1 MTQKIASAH
10 HRTNLSVCIF
20 ATKAYTNN
28 QKKNL
33 LNSNMSSTCLHNMAN
48 MGPLTAEIVSGVWD
62 QQISTGFTSCLRYC
76 SDVAHRRPTKLST
89 MFYRLQGWYIFGGSC
104 PWQNFA
110 RYKIHFTSKSCVGL
124 FWQCYCMAVQQR
136 PSAKLRRRTRNG
148 ITELSQRAPPIFGRA
163 AITLGIGPYFS
174 FSFNFISFCFIF
186 MLFLICCGR
195 PIE

>member
-1 MTQKIASAH
+1 MQDPKKSPKIAIWAPSH
-10 HRTNLSVCIF
+10 NFVGLYLRKNGMYRQSEKKLLS
-20 ATKAYTNN
+20 
-28 QKKNL
+28 
-33 LNSNMSSTCLHNMAN
+33 SNISSTCPHNMVN
-48 MGPLTAEIVSGVWD
+48 CRPLAAEIVSGVWD

-148 ITELSQRAPPIFGRA
+148 ITHTYTHTHGTFAEGATCIRQG
-163 AITLGIGPYFS
+163 GHHVGH
-174 FSFNFISFCFIF
+174 
-186 MLFLICCGR
+186 R
-195 PIE
+195 PTF